1 VRTAARSADG
11 VATRPVA
18 RTIVRPADLP
28 PTSVERVV
36 AGAAAPRGGRARR
49 LARRMTVDL
58 RGGPLRSR
66 TVIAHVAVGAVL
78 IGLLLR
84 VAWLQ
89 TSGSQV
95 YRDAGAEQR
104 TRTTTIR
111 AERGSILDRTGLE
124 LALPVPASTIF
135 VDPREVADPV
145 GTARALAGILG
156 LAPEREAE
164 LLARMQKEGSSF
176 AYVARQVNEAMAAA
190 VVALGLPGVASYPEQ
205 RRELTIGSLRPLIG
219 RTDPDGAGTAGLELQ
234 YNAEL
239 RGTDGRVVREV
250 NADGRAIASAG
261 TDTTFAEP
269 GRDLLTT
276 IDRNIQVQVDAVLA
290 QQVART
296 GALSGTA
303 IVMEVATGEIYA
315 LSTVRRNADGTYSAD
330 SGNFAAVEAHEP
342 GSVAKVFSI
351 STALNEGAVAPESTF
366 TVPGSQVFDEGTE
379 WETVLT
385 DAYPHGTEPMT
396 VRRILVDSSNLGTV
410 MASQLLA
417 DGVRHDYLRAF
428 GFGERTALG
437 FPGESRGLLSP
448 PGQWRG
454 TERFTNAYGYGYAT
468 TALQLVAGVNV
479 VANGGTYVAP
489 RIVSGTVGADGNAVP
504 LAAPAPRDVLKP
516 EVAAT
521 MRSMLSDVV
530 CFGTGSLAK
539 VPGMTVAGKTGT
551 GYKRQDNGTYVKDD
565 GTRAYFASF
574 VGFLPAAAPEFT
586 VLVSVDEPDPASQD
600 RFGGTAAAPVFASI
614 AQLLVAELGVRPVD
628 GDTGCA
634 KERPAELG
642 PRG

>member
-1 VRTAARSADG
+1 MRTVVRSAE
-11 VATRPVA
+11 
-18 RTIVRPADLP
+18 LP
-28 PTSVERVV
+28 PTSVERTL
-36 AGAAAPRGGRARR
+36 AGVEPARGGRARR
-49 LARRMTVDL
+49 AVRFMTADL
-58 RGGPLRSR
+58 HGGALRSR
-66 TVIAHVAVGAVL
+66 TFIAHAAVGAVL
-78 IGLLLR
+78 VGLLLR

-89 TSGSQV
+89 TTGAQA

-104 TRTTTIR
+104 TRSTTIR

-124 LALPVPASTIF
+124 LAMPVPASTIF
-135 VDPREVADPV
+135 VDPREVTDPV

-176 AYVARQVNEAMAAA
+176 AYVARQVPEAMAAA

-234 YNAEL
+234 YDADL

-276 IDRNIQVQVDAVLA
+276 IDRNIQVQVDAILA
-290 QQVART
+290 QQVSPI
-296 GALSGTA
+296 GALGGTA
-303 IVMEVATGEIYA
+303 VVMEVATGEIFA
-315 LSTVRRNADGTYSAD
+315 LSTIRRNPDGTYSAD

-351 STALNEGAVAPESTF
+351 SSALNEGVVSPESTF

-417 DGVRHDYLRAF
+417 DRVRFDYLRAF

-448 PGQWRG
+448 PGEWRG
-454 TERFTNAYGYGYAT
+454 TERLTNAYGYGYAA
-468 TALQLVAGVNV
+468 TALQLVAAVNV
-479 VANGGTYVAP
+479 VANDGAYVPP
-489 RIVSGTVGADGNAVP
+489 RIATGTVTADGNAVP
-504 LAAPAPRDVLKP
+504 LAAPPSRDVLKP

-530 CFGTGSLAK
+530 CFGTGTLAK

-565 GTRAYFASF
+565 GSRAYFASF

-586 VLVSVDEPDPASQD
+586 VLVSIDEPDPASQD

-634 KERPAELG
+634 AEPPTDLG

>member
-1 VRTAARSADG
+1 MRTVVRSAE
-11 VATRPVA
+11 
-18 RTIVRPADLP
+18 LP
-28 PTSVERVV
+28 PTSVERTLVGV
-36 AGAAAPRGGRARR
+36 EPARGGRARR
-49 LARRMTVDL
+49 AVRFMTADL
-58 RGGPLRSR
+58 RGGALRSR
-66 TVIAHVAVGAVL
+66 TFVAHAAVGAVL
-78 IGLLLR
+78 VGLLLR

-89 TSGSQV
+89 TTGAQA
-95 YRDAGAEQR
+95 YRDAGTEQR
-104 TRTTTIR
+104 TRSTTIR

-124 LALPVPASTIF
+124 LAMPVPASTIF
-135 VDPREVADPV
+135 VDPREVTDPV

-176 AYVARQVNEAMAAA
+176 AYVARQVPEAMAAA

-234 YNAEL
+234 YDADL

-276 IDRNIQVQVDAVLA
+276 IDRNIQVQVDAILA
-290 QQVART
+290 QQVSRI
-296 GALSGTA
+296 GALGGTA
-303 IVMEVATGEIYA
+303 VVMEVATGEIFA
-315 LSTVRRNADGTYSAD
+315 LSTIRRNPDGTYSAD

-351 STALNEGAVAPESTF
+351 SSALNEGVVSPESTF

-417 DGVRHDYLRAF
+417 DRVRFDYLRAF

-448 PGQWRG
+448 PGEWRG
-454 TERFTNAYGYGYAT
+454 TERLTNAYGYGYAT
-468 TALQLVAGVNV
+468 TALQLVAAVNV
-479 VANGGTYVAP
+479 VANDGAYVPP
-489 RIVSGTVGADGNAVP
+489 RIATGTVTADGNAVP
-504 LAAPAPRDVLKP
+504 LAAPPSRDVLEP

-530 CFGTGSLAK
+530 CFGTGTLAK

-565 GTRAYFASF
+565 GSRAYFASF

-586 VLVSVDEPDPASQD
+586 VLVSIDEPDPASQD

-634 KERPAELG
+634 AERPTDLG

>member
-1 VRTAARSADG
+1 VRTVVRSAE
-11 VATRPVA
+11 
-18 RTIVRPADLP
+18 LP
-28 PTSVERVV
+28 PTSVERTL
-36 AGAAAPRGGRARR
+36 AGVEPARGGRARR
-49 LARRMTVDL
+49 AVRFMTADL
-58 RGGPLRSR
+58 RGGALRSR
-66 TVIAHVAVGAVL
+66 TFVAHAAVGAVL
-78 IGLLLR
+78 VGLLLR

-89 TSGSQV
+89 TTGAQA

-104 TRTTTIR
+104 TRSTTIR

-124 LALPVPASTIF
+124 LAMPVPASTIF
-135 VDPREVADPV
+135 VDPREVTDPV

-176 AYVARQVNEAMAAA
+176 AYVARQVPEAMAAA

-234 YNAEL
+234 YDADL

-276 IDRNIQVQVDAVLA
+276 IDRNIQVQVDAILA
-290 QQVART
+290 QQVSRI
-296 GALSGTA
+296 GALGGTA
-303 IVMEVATGEIYA
+303 VVMEVATGEIFA
-315 LSTVRRNADGTYSAD
+315 LSTIRRNPDGTYSAD

-351 STALNEGAVAPESTF
+351 SSALNEGVVSPESTF

-417 DGVRHDYLRAF
+417 DRVRFDYLRAF

-448 PGQWRG
+448 PGEWRG
-454 TERFTNAYGYGYAT
+454 TERLTNAYGYGYAT
-468 TALQLVAGVNV
+468 TALQLVAAVNV
-479 VANGGTYVAP
+479 VANDGAYVPP
-489 RIVSGTVGADGNAVP
+489 RIATGTVTADGNAVP
-504 LAAPAPRDVLKP
+504 LAAPPSRDVLEP

-530 CFGTGSLAK
+530 CFGTGTLAK

-565 GTRAYFASF
+565 GSRAYFASF

-586 VLVSVDEPDPASQD
+586 VLVSIDEPDPASQD

-634 KERPAELG
+634 AERPTDLG

>member
-1 VRTAARSADG
+1 MRTVVRSAE
-11 VATRPVA
+11 
-18 RTIVRPADLP
+18 LP
-28 PTSVERVV
+28 PTSVERTL
-36 AGAAAPRGGRARR
+36 AGVEPARGGRARR
-49 LARRMTVDL
+49 AVRFMTADL
-58 RGGPLRSR
+58 RGGALRSR
-66 TVIAHVAVGAVL
+66 TFVAHAAVGAVL
-78 IGLLLR
+78 VGLLLR

-89 TSGSQV
+89 TTGAQA

-104 TRTTTIR
+104 TRSATIR

-124 LALPVPASTIF
+124 LAMPVPASTIF
-135 VDPREVADPV
+135 VDPREVTDPV

-176 AYVARQVNEAMAAA
+176 AYVARQVPEAMAAA

-234 YNAEL
+234 YDADL

-276 IDRNIQVQVDAVLA
+276 IDRNIQVQVDAILA
-290 QQVART
+290 QQVSRI
-296 GALSGTA
+296 GALGGTA
-303 IVMEVATGEIYA
+303 VVMEVATGEIFA
-315 LSTVRRNADGTYSAD
+315 LSTIRRNPDGTYSAD

-351 STALNEGAVAPESTF
+351 SSALNEGVVSPESTF

-417 DGVRHDYLRAF
+417 DRVRFDYLRAF

-448 PGQWRG
+448 PGEWRG
-454 TERFTNAYGYGYAT
+454 TERLTNAYGYGYAT
-468 TALQLVAGVNV
+468 TALQLVAAVNV
-479 VANGGTYVAP
+479 VANDGAYVPP
-489 RIVSGTVGADGNAVP
+489 RIATGTVTADGNAVP
-504 LAAPAPRDVLKP
+504 LAAPPSRDVLEP

-530 CFGTGSLAK
+530 CFGTGTLAK

-565 GTRAYFASF
+565 GSRAYFASF

-586 VLVSVDEPDPASQD
+586 VLVSIDEPDPASQD

-634 KERPAELG
+634 AERPTDLG

>member
-1 VRTAARSADG
+1 MARF
-11 VATRPVA
+11 
-18 RTIVRPADLP
+18 
-28 PTSVERVV
+28 
-36 AGAAAPRGGRARR
+36 
-49 LARRMTVDL
+49 MTEDL
-58 RGGPLRSR
+58 RGGALRSR
-66 TVIAHVAVGAVL
+66 TVIGHAAVGAVL
-78 IGLLLR
+78 VGLLLR

-89 TSGSQV
+89 TTGAEA
-95 YRDAGAEQR
+95 YREAGAEQR

-111 AERGSILDRTGLE
+111 AERGSILDRSGLE

-135 VDPREVADPV
+135 VDPRDVVDPA
-145 GTARALAGILG
+145 GTARALAGMLG
-156 LAPEREAE
+156 LAPDREAD
-164 LLARMQKEGSSF
+164 LLARMQRDGSSF
-176 AYVARQVNEAMAAA
+176 AYVARQVSEELAAA
-190 VVALGLPGVASYPEQ
+190 IVALGLPGVASYPEQ
-205 RRELTIGSLRPLIG
+205 RRELTIPSLRPLVG

-234 YNAEL
+234 YDESL
-239 RGTDGRVVREV
+239 RGRDGRVVKEV

-261 TDTTFAEP
+261 SDTTFAEP
-269 GRDLLTT
+269 GRDLMTT
-276 IDRNIQVQVDAVLA
+276 IDRNIQVQVDAILA

-303 IVMEVATGEIYA
+303 IVMETATGEIFA
-315 LSTVRRNADGTYSAD
+315 LSTIRRGPDGEYSAE

-351 STALNEGAVAPESTF
+351 SAALEAGVISPESTF
-366 TVPGSQVFDEGTE
+366 VVPGSQVFDEGTE
-379 WETVLT
+379 WETVLS

-410 MASQLLA
+410 MASQLLSDRA
-417 DGVRHDYLRAF
+417 RHDALRAF

-437 FPGESRGLLSP
+437 FPGESKGLLAP
-448 PGQWRG
+448 PNQWQG
-454 TERFTNAYGYGYAT
+454 TERFTNAYGYGYAA
-468 TALQLVAGVNV
+468 TALQLVAAVNV
-479 VANGGTYVAP
+479 VANGGTYVSP
-489 RIVSGTVGADGNAVP
+489 RLVTGTVTADGNAVP
-504 LAAPAPRDVLKP
+504 AAAPAMRDVLTP
-516 EVAAT
+516 GVAAT
-521 MRSMLSDVV
+521 MRSMLSEVV
-530 CFGTGSLAK
+530 CFGTGSLAR

-586 VLVSVDEPDPASQD
+586 VLVSIDEPDPASQD

-614 AQLLVAELGVRPVD
+614 AQLLIAELGVRPPN

-634 KERPAELG
+634 KDRPAELG

>member
-1 VRTAARSADG
+1 MRTVVRSAE
-11 VATRPVA
+11 
-18 RTIVRPADLP
+18 LP
-28 PTSVERVV
+28 PTSVERTL
-36 AGAAAPRGGRARR
+36 AGVEPARGGRARR
-49 LARRMTVDL
+49 AVRFMTADL
-58 RGGPLRSR
+58 RGGALRSR
-66 TVIAHVAVGAVL
+66 TFVAHAAVGAVL
-78 IGLLLR
+78 VGLLLR

-89 TSGSQV
+89 TTGAQA

-104 TRTTTIR
+104 TRSTTIR

-124 LALPVPASTIF
+124 LAMPVPASTIF
-135 VDPREVADPV
+135 VDPREVTDPV

-176 AYVARQVNEAMAAA
+176 AYVARQVPEAMAAA

-234 YNAEL
+234 YDADL

-276 IDRNIQVQVDAVLA
+276 IDRNIQVQVDAILA
-290 QQVART
+290 QQVSRI
-296 GALSGTA
+296 GALGGTA
-303 IVMEVATGEIYA
+303 VVMEVATGEIFA
-315 LSTVRRNADGTYSAD
+315 LSTIRRNPDGTYSAD

-351 STALNEGAVAPESTF
+351 SSALNEGVVSPESTF

-417 DGVRHDYLRAF
+417 DRVRFDYLRAF

-448 PGQWRG
+448 PGEWRG
-454 TERFTNAYGYGYAT
+454 TERLTNAYGYGYAT
-468 TALQLVAGVNV
+468 TALQLVAAVNV
-479 VANGGTYVAP
+479 VANDGAYVPP
-489 RIVSGTVGADGNAVP
+489 RIATGTVTADGNAVP
-504 LAAPAPRDVLKP
+504 LAAPPSRDVLEP

-530 CFGTGSLAK
+530 CFGTGTLAK

-565 GTRAYFASF
+565 GSRAYFASF

-586 VLVSVDEPDPASQD
+586 VLVSIDEPDPASQD

-634 KERPAELG
+634 AEPPTDLG